1 MPKPK
6 RLKLW
11 NVQIFHDGK
20 DAGRIQVCTDEEN
33 YAGTV
38 ELRVQSYYQS
48 ITKKHIKVTAKAVP
62 SQNRKLLLKF

>member
-1 MPKPK
+1 MPE

-20 DAGRIQVCTDEEN
+20 DAGRIQVCTKEKN
-33 YAGTV
+33 FSGTV

-48 ITKKHIKVTAKAVP
+48 ITKKHIKVTVRAVQ
-62 SQNRKLLLKF
+62 SQNRKLLLRF